1 MITAGKSFLKGNF
14 FGFDFLLNL
23 NEIDPL
29 CVYDKLS
36 VNSWGLVTTFYGYLN
51 LLQWDTY
58 IEVQY
63 QIKGITL

>member
-29 CVYDKLS
+29 CVCDKLS
-36 VNSWGLVTTFYGYLN
+36 VNSWGLITLFYGYLM
-51 LLQWDTY
+51 LLQ
-58 IEVQY
+58 
-63 QIKGITL
+63 